1 MYLIRRTYTVQPG
14 KARKAATLIHT
25 IGQAYEDAGIRSA
38 SRVYFNS
45 GTTPG
50 DKNTV
55 VMEWT
60 DETLRTPYRDDR
72 VYAEGLDDVAAD
84 LRDIAI
90 DSTIEFWE
98 LMTEEKRLD

>member
-1 MYLIRRTYTVQPG
+1 MYLIRRIYTVEPG
-14 KARKAATLIHT
+14 KARRAASLIDT
-25 IGQAYEDAGIRSA
+25 IGIAYEAAGIRSP

-50 DKNTV
+50 ERNTV

-72 VYAEGLDDVAAD
+72 VFAEGLEDVQVE
-84 LRDIAI
+84 LRELATG
-90 DSTIEFWE
+90 STVEFWE
-98 LMTEEKRLD
+98 LMTPSKRI

>member
-1 MYLIRRTYTVQPG
+1 MYLIRRIYTVKPG
-14 KARKAATLIHT
+14 EARKAATLIDT
-25 IGQAYEDAGIRSA
+25 IGRKYLEAGTRSE

-50 DKNTV
+50 ERDRV

-60 DETLRTPYRDDR
+60 DETLRTPYRSDR
-72 VYAEGLDDVAAD
+72 PRVEGVEDLAAQ

-90 DSTIEFWE
+90 DSRIEFWE
-98 LMTEEKRLD
+98 LMTDDKHL